1 MVLTK
6 LFLFSLTTS
15 VTKKIRLILSN
26 VLVNFCPLLV

>member
-15 VTKKIRLILSN
+15 VTKKIS
-26 VLVNFCPLLV
+26 